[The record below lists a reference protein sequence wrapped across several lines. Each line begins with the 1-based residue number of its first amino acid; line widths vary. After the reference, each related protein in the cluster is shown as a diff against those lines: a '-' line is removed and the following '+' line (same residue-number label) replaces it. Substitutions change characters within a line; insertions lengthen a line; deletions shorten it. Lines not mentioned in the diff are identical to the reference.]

1 MWEQFADPCSALP
14 VLLESVPWLNQ
25 EPVELTR
32 FIEPPRRRNGLAMIG
47 DELRAV
53 IEGVDMRSA
62 AGRVEEDDS
71 VGHRGVVAVSWCKRI
86 VRCRLKL
93 AAQTSQRDGSESA
106 RCAAQKFA
114 ACL

>member
-1 MWEQFADPCSALP
+1 MWEQLADPSSALP

-47 DELRAV
+47 DELWAV

-62 AGRVEEDDS
+62 AG
-71 VGHRGVVAVSWCKRI
+71 
-86 VRCRLKL
+86 
-93 AAQTSQRDGSESA
+93 
-106 RCAAQKFA
+106 
-114 ACL
+114 